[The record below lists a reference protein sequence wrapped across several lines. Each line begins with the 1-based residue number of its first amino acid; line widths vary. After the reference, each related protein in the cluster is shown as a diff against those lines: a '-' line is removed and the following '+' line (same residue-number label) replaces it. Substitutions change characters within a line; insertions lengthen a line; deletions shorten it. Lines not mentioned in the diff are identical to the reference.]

1 FGTPG
6 GPRALGLGRRLLGSA
21 GYRGFEHVEFAHD
34 VRDDSFKV
42 IEVNRGPPI
51 WMAVATGGADDIV
64 RIAYEDLCGDTPRAG
79 LVLKD
84 EVIWV
89 DLSRDLV
96 QAVQRRDFRPWP
108 FVSPY
113 LNRRKERVFFAL
125 DDPAP
130 AA

>member
-1 FGTPG
+1 
-6 GPRALGLGRRLLGSA
+6 
-21 GYRGFEHVEFAHD
+21 
-34 VRDDSFKV
+34 
-42 IEVNRGPPI
+42 
-51 WMAVATGGADDIV
+51 M
-64 RIAYEDLCGDTPRAG
+64 
-79 LVLKD
+79 LKD

-96 QAVQRRDFRPWP
+96 QAVQRRDFRPRP

-130 AA
+130 AAYLGKRLVTRLLEKRG